1 MDSHKHLQM
10 QNSVALG
17 AIKGKLNIP
26 LPSLPEQ
33 IRPELPTPLLMHVTK
48 TKGEI
53 EARIQQSRDA
63 KEKSKE
69 PIQVGQSSSAQIDV
83 WQERP

>member
-17 AIKGKLNIP
+17 AIMGKLNIP
-26 LPSLPEQ
+26 LPAPE
-33 IRPELPTPLLMHVTK
+33 IPTPPIMPIMPVTK

-53 EARIQQSRDA
+53 EARKTVQGQDTHMERLIKTA
-63 KEKSKE
+63 K
-69 PIQVGQSSSAQIDV
+69 
-83 WQERP
+83 